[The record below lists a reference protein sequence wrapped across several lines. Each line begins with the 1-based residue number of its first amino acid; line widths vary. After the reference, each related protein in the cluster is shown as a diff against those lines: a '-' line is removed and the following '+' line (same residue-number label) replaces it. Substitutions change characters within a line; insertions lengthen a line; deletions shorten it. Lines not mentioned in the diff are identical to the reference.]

1 MAKSLQEQLIGAGL
15 VKKNKTKA
23 LRRAQQQAARGN
35 SSAEAEEAR
44 RLAEEARQEKVA
56 RDKALNQ
63 EKNAQAQR
71 KAINAQIVQLVE
83 THQVTDRDG
92 DIAYKFTDGKKIKTL
107 YVNGR
112 IQSQLVDGVLAIVRT
127 PDAAADTYH
136 LLPRAVAEKIAQR
149 DGDLIVAMNDRAA
162 AQDDSDDPYAA
173 FKVPDDLM
181 W

>member
-1 MAKSLQEQLIGAGL
+1 MSKSLQEQLIGAGL

-23 LRRAQQQAARGN
+23 LRRAQQQAARGS

-44 RLAEEARQEKVA
+44 RLAEQARQEKVA

-63 EKNAQAQR
+63 EKNEQARR

-83 THQVTDRDG
+83 AHQVTDRDG
-92 DIAYKFTDGKKIKTL
+92 DIGYKFTHGKKIKTL
-107 YVNGR
+107 YVNAR
-112 IQSQLVDGVLAIVRT
+112 IQSQLVDGVLAIVCT
-127 PDAAADTYH
+127 PDAEEVYH
-136 LLPRAVAEKIAQR
+136 LVPRAVAEKIAQR
-149 DGDLIVAMNDRAA
+149 DEQLIVAMNDRSSQ
-162 AQDDSDDPYAA
+162 QDDDDDPYAA